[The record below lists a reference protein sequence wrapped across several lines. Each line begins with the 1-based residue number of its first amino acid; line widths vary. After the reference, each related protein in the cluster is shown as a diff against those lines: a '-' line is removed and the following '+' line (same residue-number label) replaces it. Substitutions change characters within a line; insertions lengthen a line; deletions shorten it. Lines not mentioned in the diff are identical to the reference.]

1 MLSVP
6 ELGTKQDFLAEV
18 EFSTIFPFDDF
29 IEIQGLSWNFTSFL
43 VNPAPFSNS
52 QGLWGSWLTESFV
65 TSGVK
70 EDSRSTGF

>member
-29 IEIQGLSWNFTSFL
+29 KEIQVLSWNFTSFL

-52 QGLWGSWLTESFV
+52 HTWLTESFV

-70 EDSRSTGF
+70 EDSRVTGF